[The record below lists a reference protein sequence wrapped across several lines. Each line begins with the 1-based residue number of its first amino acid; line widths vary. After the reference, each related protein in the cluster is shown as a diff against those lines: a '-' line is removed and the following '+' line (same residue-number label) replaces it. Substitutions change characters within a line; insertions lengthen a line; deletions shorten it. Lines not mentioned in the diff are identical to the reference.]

1 MKKISLILSVAAM
14 LFSTSAIAQTSL
26 KDLLSSK
33 SVQKMVNALTQGQA
47 ISQEN
52 VIGGWDYTTPAVAL
66 KSDNALSTAA
76 ATVAASTIENKI
88 SSYYNKAGIKPGQFG
103 FTFNDDNT
111 FVMNYGNRRINGNYS
126 VTQDGTIQMQF
137 GSTTIAKNISLTAYP
152 KLTTTTMQLVFN
164 ADKLLTALKKIASLA
179 QSDSTLST
187 LTTLL
192 ESYNGVNIGFNL
204 NRLY

>member
-1 MKKISLILSVAAM
+1 
-14 LFSTSAIAQTSL
+14 
-26 KDLLSSK
+26 
-33 SVQKMVNALTQGQA
+33 
-47 ISQEN
+47 
-52 VIGGWDYTTPAVAL
+52 
-66 KSDNALSTAA
+66 
-76 ATVAASTIENKI
+76 
-88 SSYYNKAGIKPGQFG
+88 
-103 FTFNDDNT
+103 
-111 FVMNYGNRRINGNYS
+111 MNYGNRRINGNYS

-179 QSDSTLST
+179 QSDSTLTT